1 MSSGDTDDIS
11 RRQATARLGAIVA
24 GIGASVAS
32 PRVDSRGAGSSDA
45 APPLQDPATQA
56 SARGERSTFENP
68 KRSASTSTSTTP
80 IQDLHGTIT
89 PSDLHYEVHH
99 SGIPAID
106 PATYKLLIHGLV
118 ARQTAFSLDDLKR
131 LPSETRTCF
140 IECSGN
146 YPRNA
151 RSTATPQELAGLMSQ
166 SEWTGVPLRVLFREV
181 GVRPNARWF
190 LAEGADRVRL
200 DRSIPVEKGLDD
212 ALVAYAQ
219 NGEALRPSQG
229 YPVRLVLPGW
239 EGNTN
244 IKWLRRLE
252 LAERPFMTRW
262 ETSRYSD
269 GLPDGRIRQF
279 SFVLDARSII
289 TRPASPQ
296 RVTPGWL
303 NISGLA
309 WSGRGRIARVDV
321 SVDGGA
327 TWRAAE
333 LQGPVLPMAQTRF
346 GMMWQ
351 WNGSETVLMSRAVD
365 ETGYV
370 QPTLP
375 ELLAVRGRDTGPY
388 HLNPIVAWRVPRD
401 GRVEFRPELW
411 G

>member
-1 MSSGDTDDIS
+1 M
-11 RRQATARLGAIVA
+11 QLGALVA
-24 GIGASVAS
+24 AGPISAALSVRDANGAEPSEVRARPTDQAVA
-32 PRVDSRGAGSSDA
+32 
-45 APPLQDPATQA
+45 TKQA
-56 SARGERSTFENP
+56 SELGARSSYAHP
-68 KRSASTSTSTTP
+68 KRTPGLSTIGSTSATP
-80 IQDLHGTIT
+80 IQDLFGTIT

-99 SGIPAID
+99 SGIPTIVPTA
-106 PATYKLLIHGLV
+106 YKLLLHGLV
-118 ARQTAFSLDDLKR
+118 ARPRAFTLDDLQR

-140 IECSGN
+140 IECAGN
-146 YPRNA
+146 YPVNA
-151 RSTATPQELAGLMSQ
+151 PPTATPQDLAGLMSQ
-166 SEWTGVPLRVLFREV
+166 SEWTGVPLRVLFDEV
-181 GVRPNARWF
+181 GLRPNARWF
-190 LAEGADRVRL
+190 LAEGGDPVHL

-219 NGEALRPSQG
+219 NGEALRPGQG

-244 IKWLRRLE
+244 IKWLRRLKLGE
-252 LAERPFMTRW
+252 APFMTRW

-289 TRPASPQ
+289 TRPAAPQ
-296 RVTPGWL
+296 QILPGWL

-321 SVDGGA
+321 SMDGGT
-327 TWRAAE
+327 TWQAAD
-333 LQGPVLPMAQTRF
+333 LQGPVLPKAQTRF
-346 GMMWQ
+346 GTMWR
-351 WNGSETVLMSRAVD
+351 WDGNESVLMSRAVD

-370 QPTLP
+370 QPTVG
-375 ELLAVRGRDTGPY
+375 ELLAVRGRATGPY

-401 GRVEFRPELW
+401 GRIQFRTEKW